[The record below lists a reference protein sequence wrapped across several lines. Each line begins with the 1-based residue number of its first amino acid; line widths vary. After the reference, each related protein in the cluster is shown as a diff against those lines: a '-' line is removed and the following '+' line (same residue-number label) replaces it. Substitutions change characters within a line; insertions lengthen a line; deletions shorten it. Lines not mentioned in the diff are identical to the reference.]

1 MPASNTTPDLA
12 AAARAAARP
21 AADGAGS
28 VPGPTHLTVDGVSH
42 AYGDRR
48 VLSDISFTAR
58 PGDRIGLIGENGTGK
73 STLLGI
79 IAAAGAD
86 AESADPTADPIRSTG
101 RDAGRNAGHGAER
114 GAGRPT
120 GHGTALRPNAGTVA
134 LPGSVG
140 LLAQQLPYPD
150 ATPLAAVLDD
160 AQRGSLDALALL
172 ERCGE
177 RLAAQP
183 DGPGTADA
191 FARALEDAE
200 RVHAWSAAARRGEVL
215 AGLGLGGI
223 PERRPI
229 GELSGGQRLRLS
241 LAALLLEA
249 PQTLLLDEPSNHLD
263 DASAAYLERVLIDWP
278 GIVIV
283 ASHDRALL
291 DAVSTRILDL
301 DALPLPARVLAD
313 AEEAGAGRT
322 AESAVGSRG
331 TDVHRDPGSLPADPA
346 TDDPGSG
353 FGVRLW
359 GVGYSAARAA
369 RGAEMERWRARYAA
383 ETAEREALVH
393 EIEVGSREVNRKHES
408 KSEAKITRKFYAD
421 KDARV
426 TARRARNARVRL
438 DALERERVRRPPRPL
453 RFEGFGASRDAG
465 PLEPGRGAALTGTGA
480 PAGAAA
486 PGAATSAPGAA
497 TAAPTAAAAALTAV
511 AAAPT
516 AAAAAPPSLIRAE
529 RLSLEGRLRATSLEL
544 VPGGRLMLSGPNG
557 SGKSTL
563 LAILARR
570 LDPDRGEFEIAPR
583 ARVGFL
589 PQEVEF
595 ADPDRPAERAYRDAV
610 GAEIAEAVP
619 LPDTGLLARRDLHR
633 PVGALSVGQ
642 RRRLALAALV
652 ADPPEVLLLDEPTNH
667 LSLTLVEELETA
679 LRDFTA
685 APEAGTGLVI
695 ATHDRWLR
703 SRWEGAVLELEAV

>member
-1 MPASNTTPDLA
+1 M
-12 AAARAAARP
+12 
-21 AADGAGS
+21 
-28 VPGPTHLTVDGVSH
+28 
-42 AYGDRR
+42 
-48 VLSDISFTAR
+48 LSDISFTAK

-86 AESADPTADPIRSTG
+86 AEIADPLRSAGRDAERDAG
-101 RDAGRNAGHGAER
+101 RDAGR
-114 GAGRPT
+114 PT
-120 GHGTALRPNAGTVA
+120 VHGTALRPDAGTVA

-160 AQRGSLDALALL
+160 AQRGSLDALARL

-183 DGPGTADA
+183 DDPGAADA

-200 RVHAWSAAARRGEVL
+200 RVHAWAAAARRGAVL

-223 PERRPI
+223 PERWPI

-241 LAALLLEA
+241 LAALLLQA

-313 AEEAGAGRT
+313 AEEAGASRT
-322 AESAVGSRG
+322 AEAAAGSGG
-331 TDVHRDPGSLPADPA
+331 TDARRDPGSLPADPA

-383 ETAEREALVH
+383 ETAEREELIH

-453 RFEGFGASRDAG
+453 RFEGFGAPRDTG
-465 PLEPGRGAALTGTGA
+465 PLEPGRGAALTGRGA
-480 PAGAAA
+480 PAGASAPGEAAAA
-486 PGAATSAPGAA
+486 PGE
-497 TAAPTAAAAALTAV
+497 
-511 AAAPT
+511 
-516 AAAAAPPSLIRAE
+516 AAAAPPSLIRAE
-529 RLSLEGRLRATSLEL
+529 RISLEGRLRATSLEL

-583 ARVGFL
+583 TRVGFL

>member
-1 MPASNTTPDLA
+1 MPASNTTPHLS
-12 AAARAAARP
+12 AAARAAADP
-21 AADGAGS
+21 AAAGIGS
-28 VPGPTHLTVDGVSH
+28 ASGPTHLIVDGVSH

-86 AESADPTADPIRSTG
+86 ARSADPAADPRHAAARNAGSDAERNAG
-101 RDAGRNAGHGAER
+101 RAAARDAGC
-114 GAGRPT
+114 PT
-120 GHGTALRPNAGTVA
+120 RRGTALHPDAGAVA

-150 ATPLAAVLDD
+150 TTPLAVVLDD
-160 AQRGSLDALALL
+160 AQRGALDALSLL
-172 ERCGE
+172 EHCGK
-177 RLAAQP
+177 RMAAQP
-183 DGPGTADA
+183 NDPGTAEA

-200 RVHAWSAAARRGEVL
+200 RSQAWSAAARRGEML

-223 PERRPI
+223 PEQRPI

-313 AEEAGAGRT
+313 AKDANTEHAAGPTAG
-322 AESAVGSRG
+322 GSR
-331 TDVHRDPGSLPADPA
+331 TDPRRDPGSLPTDPA
-346 TDDPGSG
+346 TDDPGAG

-438 DALERERVRRPPRPL
+438 DALERERVRRPPAPL
-453 RFEGFGASRDAG
+453 RFEGFGAPRDTG
-465 PLEPGRGAALTGTGA
+465 PLEPGRRGALTGRGA
-480 PAGAAA
+480 PAGA
-486 PGAATSAPGAA
+486 SAPGEA
-497 TAAPTAAAAALTAV
+497 T
-511 AAAPT
+511 
-516 AAAAAPPSLIRAE
+516 AAPPSLIRAE
-529 RLSLEGRLRATSLEL
+529 RLSLAGRLRATSLEL
-544 VPGGRLMLSGPNG
+544 APGGRLMLSGPNG

-570 LDPDRGEFEIAPR
+570 LTPDRGELEIAPR
-583 ARVGFL
+583 ARVGYL

-619 LPDTGLLARRDLHR
+619 LPDTGLLARRDLRR

-685 APEAGTGLVI
+685 APEACTGLVI

-703 SRWEGAVLELEAV
+703 SRWEGAVLELDAV